1 MFTFDHYLFV
11 HLTETNLFYLHQK
24 SAVRVHLLK
33 KHKKKRGAHQD
44 AYITEDAE
52 MLNEELV
59 RLTKEVQ
66 DAGGHV

>member
-1 MFTFDHYLFV
+1 MFTLDLYLFA
-11 HLTETNLFYLHQK
+11 HLTETYFHQK